1 MPELKLV
8 FALIL
13 TMPGVPFVYYGDEI
27 GMRYLD
33 LRTKEGGYQRTGSRT
48 PMQWSRAENAGFSQA
63 PADALYL
70 PVDASDDAPC
80 VEEQQEDAG
89 SLLAEVRRLCA
100 LRHEWEDLQ
109 ADAAFAVI
117 NDDEGAAP
125 FVYRRGELV
134 LAINPSSQ
142 ERRYEGEVLKG
153 KRIVH
158 QIGEATVQDAR
169 GAVLKAIQCI
179 ECAGHGVAV
188 HPRSGDA
195 TYPVFNFVRCTQC
208 KRCTEE
214 CPFGALDERSMIVP
228 LLLALKQRKPVV
240 AMLAPSFVGQ
250 FGMKITPAQIIA
262 ALKRIGFS
270 DVVEVAIG
278 ADITT
283 LHEAEEFMEK
293 VPKKLSFMTSSCCP
307 AFVKLVKSRFP
318 EYEENISKTTSPMVS
333 CGLYVKDK
341 SPEAM
346 TCFIGPCIAK
356 KREAVEHADTIDFVL
371 TYEELQCIFEG
382 IGIDLTEPVE
392 EEYVTQATA
401 GGIGFPLTR
410 GVQASMREVLPIERQ
425 AELTAEYADGLEN
438 CNDKLTLIKNGKLS
452 ADYFEGM
459 ACCNGCVNGPGS
471 LAQQGLTRVMVSK
484 FQKAAEKKTSDQLQ
498 EAVDAVGKIS
508 FEV

>member
-1 MPELKLV
+1 MDFYLDHQRNGYNTLVRDWETEGGDHSYFRCDAGGDIRRFLQDYLPKYERSRTSGHISFISGNHDTPRLAKTLDVPELKLV

-169 GAVLKAIQCI
+169 LVMPGQSFAVLA
-179 ECAGHGVAV
+179 
-188 HPRSGDA
+188 
-195 TYPVFNFVRCTQC
+195 
-208 KRCTEE
+208 
-214 CPFGALDERSMIVP
+214 
-228 LLLALKQRKPVV
+228 
-240 AMLAPSFVGQ
+240 
-250 FGMKITPAQIIA
+250 
-262 ALKRIGFS
+262 
-270 DVVEVAIG
+270 
-278 ADITT
+278 
-283 LHEAEEFMEK
+283 
-293 VPKKLSFMTSSCCP
+293 
-307 AFVKLVKSRFP
+307 
-318 EYEENISKTTSPMVS
+318 
-333 CGLYVKDK
+333 
-341 SPEAM
+341 
-346 TCFIGPCIAK
+346 
-356 KREAVEHADTIDFVL
+356 
-371 TYEELQCIFEG
+371 
-382 IGIDLTEPVE
+382 
-392 EEYVTQATA
+392 
-401 GGIGFPLTR
+401 
-410 GVQASMREVLPIERQ
+410 
-425 AELTAEYADGLEN
+425 
-438 CNDKLTLIKNGKLS
+438 
-452 ADYFEGM
+452 
-459 ACCNGCVNGPGS
+459 
-471 LAQQGLTRVMVSK
+471 
-484 FQKAAEKKTSDQLQ
+484 
-498 EAVDAVGKIS
+498 
-508 FEV
+508 